1 MLAGKEARN
10 WSSWSGSNLN
20 MEIFFLGDVSLGS
33 CSVDF
38 VKSLL
43 IREVQEFLV
52 LRAQSG
58 LSPTY
63 PST

>member
-1 MLAGKEARN
+1 MVFLVWQQLEYGN
-10 WSSWSGSNLN
+10 
-20 MEIFFLGDVSLGS
+20 FFLGDVSLGS